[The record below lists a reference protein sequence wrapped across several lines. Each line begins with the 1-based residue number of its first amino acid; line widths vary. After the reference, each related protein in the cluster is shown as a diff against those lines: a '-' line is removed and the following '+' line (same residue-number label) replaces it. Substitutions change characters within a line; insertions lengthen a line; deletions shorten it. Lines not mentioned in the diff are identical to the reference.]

1 MMLSNKPLYKQN
13 IQCLYKYTYY
23 NLEKKLFLEIL
34 LLDLRL
40 AREHFFM
47 ISYGFR
53 SKLFKIKKNT
63 SFFGSNLFDRG
74 NMRYCHGKS
83 RNIVYINIV

>member
-53 SKLFKIKKNT
+53 SKLFIIKKIPLSLAVT
-63 SFFGSNLFDRG
+63 YLTEVTCVTAMERVE
-74 NMRYCHGKS
+74 
-83 RNIVYINIV
+83 I